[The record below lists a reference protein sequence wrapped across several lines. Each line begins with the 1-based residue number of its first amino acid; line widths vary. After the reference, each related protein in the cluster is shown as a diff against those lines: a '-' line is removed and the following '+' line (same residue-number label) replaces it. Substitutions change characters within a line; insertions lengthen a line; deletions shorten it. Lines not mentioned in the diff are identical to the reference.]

1 VTLRH
6 EGLPLFLR
14 TSSRLIEWKRTN
26 CKMIT
31 LNKISACAGMTPLF
45 SWFVGGQLAMNNLF
59 GDWDLVIQN
68 DSILKKLEGLQNE
81 DCSVQ

>member
-1 VTLRH
+1 MGINFHCSQVTLRH

-31 LNKISACAGMTPLF
+31 LNKISAYAGMTDKETFQRAKVLCF
-45 SWFVGGQLAMNNLF
+45 
-59 GDWDLVIQN
+59 
-68 DSILKKLEGLQNE
+68 
-81 DCSVQ
+81 

>member
-1 VTLRH
+1 MGINFHCSQVTLRH

-31 LNKISACAGMTPLF
+31 LNKIYACAGMTTF
-45 SWFVGGQLAMNNLF
+45 SFYHKFNFRHSRMTKW
-59 GDWDLVIQN
+59 
-68 DSILKKLEGLQNE
+68 SLKIIREVKSLSPFR
-81 DCSVQ
+81 D

>member
-1 VTLRH
+1 MGINFHCSQVTLRH

-31 LNKISACAGMTPLF
+31 LNKISAKAGIQALSLRRQGTIKNWVPVF
-45 SWFVGGQLAMNNLF
+45 TGNPGFPVSSTGQA
-59 GDWDLVIQN
+59 
-68 DSILKKLEGLQNE
+68 
-81 DCSVQ
+81 

>member
-1 VTLRH
+1 MGINFHCSHVTLRH

-31 LNKISACAGMTPLF
+31 LNKISALAGLRIGLKTAAFIPDYRARHCVAF
-45 SWFVGGQLAMNNLF
+45 S
-59 GDWDLVIQN
+59 
-68 DSILKKLEGLQNE
+68 
-81 DCSVQ
+81 

>member
-1 VTLRH
+1 MGINFHCLQVTLRH

-31 LNKISACAGMTPLF
+31 RNKISAVAGSGSSALECGRLDSWVIGLLRNRILF
-45 SWFVGGQLAMNNLF
+45 IG
-59 GDWDLVIQN
+59 
-68 DSILKKLEGLQNE
+68 LEPR
-81 DCSVQ
+81 S

>member
-31 LNKISACAGMTPLF
+31 LNKISAFAGMTG
-45 SWFVGGQLAMNNLF
+45 SFV
-59 GDWDLVIQN
+59 IN
-68 DSILKKLEGLQNE
+68 DAVHKKRK
-81 DCSVQ
+81 DDY